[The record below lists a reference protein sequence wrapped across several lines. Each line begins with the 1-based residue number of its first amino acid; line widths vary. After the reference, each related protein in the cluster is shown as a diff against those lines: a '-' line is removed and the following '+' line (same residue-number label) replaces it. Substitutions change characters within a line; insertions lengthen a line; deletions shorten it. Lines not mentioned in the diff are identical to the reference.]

1 MSNLVYSEVPEGK
14 REVQSNLN
22 QPQWIDDYG
31 CSSRGNFFV
40 HSIRFFYL
48 GYNSGDYSTA
58 YQLCKDI
65 ILADLRNDTYESV
78 DEIMA
83 ALKTC

>member
-1 MSNLVYSEVPEGK
+1 MITAVVVAAISLFIAFG
-14 REVQSNLN
+14 
-22 QPQWIDDYG
+22 
-31 CSSRGNFFV
+31 
-40 HSIRFFYL
+40 FFYL

-58 YQLCKDI
+58 YQLCKDST
-65 ILADLRNDTYESV
+65 LADLRNDTYESV